1 MTGVAVSPFLIAA
14 AIAWIAAQLLKY
26 IFAVI
31 RHRSIRQYRQFY
43 LSGSMPSAHSATV
56 VAMATV
62 IGIDE
67 GVDSAIFALSVL
79 FAAVVMY
86 DALMVRRSSGE
97 QGVAI
102 LRLLKDIKSN
112 IVPPRVAKGHLPT
125 EVVAGA
131 LLGFLIGILT
141 VTTLG
146 L

>member
-1 MTGVAVSPFLIAA
+1 MEGVALSPFLIAA
-14 AIAWIAAQLLKY
+14 AIAWISAQLLKY
-26 IFAVI
+26 VFAAI
-31 RHRSIRQYRQFY
+31 RNKSMRQYRQFY

-56 VAMATV
+56 VAMATT
-62 IGIDE
+62 IGIHE

-97 QGVAI
+97 QGIAI
-102 LRLLKDIKSN
+102 LRLLKDMKSK

-125 EVVAGA
+125 EVAAGA
-131 LLGFLIGILT
+131 LLGFAIGVLT
-141 VTTLG
+141 VIVTG

>member
-1 MTGVAVSPFLIAA
+1 MTGVALSPFLIAA

-26 IFAVI
+26 VFAVI
-31 RHRSIRQYRQFY
+31 RTRSARQYRQFY

-62 IGIDE
+62 IGIYE

-102 LRLLKDIKSN
+102 LRLLKDMKSS

-125 EVVAGA
+125 EVAAGA
-131 LLGFLIGILT
+131 LLGFGIGLLT
-141 VTTLG
+141 VITIG

>member
-31 RHRSIRQYRQFY
+31 RHRSVRQYRQFY

-62 IGIDE
+62 IGIYE